1 MLTWPRRQQRYTL
14 LHITQTYKIQR
25 TQLSKQK
32 TPKSSHYIVH
42 ISDSKKGRLL
52 ITARAAG
59 GKDLRQ
65 LQFKAGYRDKCRQFK
80 T

>member
-1 MLTWPRRQQRYTL
+1 MLTWPRRQQRYTF
-14 LHITQTYKIQR
+14 LHITQTYQIQK

-32 TPKSSHYIVH
+32 DEKQSLHCAH
-42 ISDSKKGRLL
+42 LGQKGTLL

-65 LQFKAGYRDKCRQFK
+65 LQFKTGYRDKCHQFEA
-80 T
+80 